1 METVIMNKIK
11 NKYYATFMVVTIIL
25 TAGFVLAANAYEPK
39 CYTGQ
44 GAGGNIS
51 CGSINSVAVKLIHVV
66 KQYRPHV
73 QIQ

>member
-11 NKYYATFMVVTIIL
+11 NKYYATFMAVTIIL

-44 GAGGNIS
+44 GAGG
-51 CGSINSVAVKLIHVV
+51 GYFLW
-66 KQYRPHV
+66 
-73 QIQ
+73 